1 MITDEQMRDENSV
14 TVRASST
21 FPVAFLRIA
30 GKLRRQL
37 SGGALSTLKK
47 LQENRICDVHYF
59 LALFFPTV

>member
-14 TVRASST
+14 TVRASSA

-37 SGGALSTLKK
+37 SGGALSTLK
-47 LQENRICDVHYF
+47 ENHICDVHYF

>member
-21 FPVAFLRIA
+21 FPVAFLRSA

-37 SGGALSTLKK
+37 SGGAISTMKK
-47 LQENRICDVHYF
+47 LQ
-59 LALFFPTV
+59 